1 MDVHN
6 TWYTRTYS
14 VCDTAAVVVAISSDL
29 RTSLNIYQYGIPVP
43 TAVVSG
49 SGSSSIM
56 NRVHHDE
63 LVLLLTV

>member
-49 SGSSSIM
+49 TAI
-56 NRVHHDE
+56 
-63 LVLLLTV
+63 LVNI